1 MEEYEELICLAR
13 NLKLK
18 VTEYSRQINIPEGF
32 SHLGDDD
39 DDDDDDDD
47 GGDPETTP
55 SYQPSKRCYR

>member
-1 MEEYEELICLAR
+1 MEDYEELICLAR

-39 DDDDDDDD
+39 DDDD

-55 SYQPSKRCYR
+55 SYQPSKRCY

>member
-18 VTEYSRQINIPEGF
+18 VTEYSRQINSPGGF
-32 SHLGDDD
+32 AHLG
-39 DDDDDDDD
+39 DDDD

>member
-18 VTEYSRQINIPEGF
+18 VTEYSRQINSPGGF
-32 SHLGDDD
+32 AHLGDDD
-39 DDDDDDDD
+39 DDD
-47 GGDPETTP
+47 GGDLETTP